1 MNRLKGVVLA
11 GGLGTRLRPLTS
23 ITNKHLLP
31 VYDRPMI
38 YYPLQTLADAGIKDV
53 MVVTGGSSSGSFMQ
67 LLGDGS
73 QFGFRCLNYAYQ
85 TGEGGIAEAIGLTR
99 AFVGSD
105 RFVVILGDNI
115 LENSIKEY
123 VEKFRKQE
131 SGARILYKKVGNPRD
146 YGVAEIHQG
155 KVISIEE
162 KPENPKSNYAV
173 IGVYM
178 YDGRAFQL
186 IDGLNPSERG
196 ELEVT
201 DLNNA
206 YIDEG
211 QMHADEIDG
220 WWSDCGASIDNLLE
234 ANNRARQIAGGR

>member
-1 MNRLKGVVLA
+1 MKGVVLA

-38 YYPLQTLADAGIKDV
+38 YYPLQTLAEAGIEDV
-53 MVVTGGSSSGSFMQ
+53 MVVTGGNSAGSFMQ
-67 LLGDGS
+67 LLGDGRS
-73 QFGFRCLNYAYQ
+73 FGFRCLNYAYQ
-85 TGEGGIAEAIGLTR
+85 TAEGGIAEAIGLTR
-99 AFVGSD
+99 AFVGQD

-115 LENSIKEY
+115 LENSIKSS
-123 VEKFRKQE
+123 VEAFSRQP
-131 SGARILYKKVGNPRD
+131 SGARILYKRVKDPRD
-146 YGVAEIHQG
+146 YGVAEIVDG
-155 KVISIEE
+155 RVVSIAE
-162 KPENPKSNYAV
+162 KPKDPKSDYAV

-178 YDGRAFQL
+178 YDNRAFDI
-186 IDGLNPSERG
+186 IDGLSVSDRG

-206 YIDEG
+206 YIRSGDL
-211 QMHADEIDG
+211 HADQLTG

-234 ANNRARQIAGGR
+234 ANNRAREIRGKNP

>member
-1 MNRLKGVVLA
+1 MKGVVLA

-53 MVVTGGSSSGSFMQ
+53 MVVTGGNSAGSFMQ
-67 LLGDGS
+67 LLGDGRE
-73 QFGFRCLNYAYQ
+73 FGFNSLNYAYQ
-85 TGEGGIAEAIGLTR
+85 TGEGGIAQAIGLAR
-99 AFVGSD
+99 AFIGGE

-115 LENSIKEY
+115 LENSIAEP
-123 VEKFRKQE
+123 VESFKQQT
-131 SGARILYKKVGNPRD
+131 SGARILYKRVDDPRD
-146 YGVAEIHQG
+146 YGVAEIADG
-155 KVISIEE
+155 KVISIVE
-162 KPENPKSNYAV
+162 KPENPVSDFAV

-178 YDGRAFQL
+178 YDNKAFDI
-186 IDGLNPSERG
+186 IDELKPSGRG

-206 YIDEG
+206 YIQRGEM
-211 QMHADEIDG
+211 QANEISG
-220 WWSDCGASIDNLLE
+220 WWSDCGASIENLLE
-234 ANNRARQIAGGR
+234 ANNRAAEIRKGI

>member
-1 MNRLKGVVLA
+1 MKGVVLA

-38 YYPLQTLADAGIKDV
+38 YYPLQTLAGAGIRDV
-53 MVVTGGSSSGSFMQ
+53 MVVTGGNSAGGFMQ

-73 QFGFRCLNYAYQ
+73 SFGFRCLNYAYQ
-85 TGEGGIAEAIGLTR
+85 TGEGGIAQAIGLTR

-105 RFVVILGDNI
+105 KFVVILGDNI
-115 LENSIKEY
+115 LENSIEEY
-123 VEKFRKQE
+123 VQRFQE
-131 SGARILYKKVGNPRD
+131 QPSGARILYKRVDDPRD
-146 YGVAEIHQG
+146 YGVAEISRG
-155 KVISIEE
+155 RVVSIEE
-162 KPENPKSNYAV
+162 KPTEPKSSYAV

-178 YDGRAFQL
+178 YDGAAFSI
-186 IDGLNPSERG
+186 IDGLSPSARG
-196 ELEVT
+196 EIEVT

-206 YIDEG
+206 YIRRGE
-211 QMHADEIDG
+211 MEADEISG

-234 ANNRARQIAGGR
+234 ANNRARLLSEGR

>member
-1 MNRLKGVVLA
+1 MKGVVLA

-38 YYPLQTLADAGIKDV
+38 FHPLGTLAEAGIRDV
-53 MVVTGGSSSGSFMQ
+53 ILVTGGNSAGDFMR

-73 QFGFRCLNYAYQ
+73 GMGLRCLNYAYQ
-85 TGEGGIAEAIGLTR
+85 EREGGIAEAIGLAR
-99 AFVGSD
+99 AFVGDD

-115 LENSIKEY
+115 LEKPITPY
-123 VEKFRKQE
+123 VEAFARQA
-131 SGARILYKKVGNPRD
+131 SGARVLLKKVDNPRD
-146 YGVAEIHQG
+146 YGVAEVRDG
-155 KVISIEE
+155 RVVSIVE
-162 KPENPKSNYAV
+162 KPSNPVSDLAV

-178 YDGRAFQL
+178 YHSSAFEFIRTL
-186 IDGLNPSERG
+186 KPSGRG

-206 YIDEG
+206 YIREG
-211 QMHADEIDG
+211 TLEADTISG
-220 WWSDCGASIDNLLE
+220 WWSDCGANIDNLLE
-234 ANNRARQIAGGR
+234 ANIRASEIIRKGRA

>member
-1 MNRLKGVVLA
+1 MKGVVLA

-38 YYPLQTLADAGIKDV
+38 YYPLQTLADAGIMDV
-53 MVVTGGSSSGSFMQ
+53 MVVTGGNSAGSFMQ
-67 LLGDGS
+67 LLGDGRE
-73 QFGFRCLNYAYQ
+73 FGFNSLNFAYQ
-85 TGEGGIAEAIGLTR
+85 TGEGGIAQAIGLAR
-99 AFVGSD
+99 AFIGGE

-115 LENSIKEY
+115 LENSIASFVTAFERQK
-123 VEKFRKQE
+123 
-131 SGARILYKKVGNPRD
+131 SGARILYKRVSDPAS
-146 YGVAEIHQG
+146 YGVAEIQG
-155 KVISIEE
+155 GRVISIVE
-162 KPENPKSNYAV
+162 KPDNPVSDFAV

-178 YDGRAFQL
+178 YDNKAFDL
-186 IDGLNPSERG
+186 IDELEPSGRG

-206 YIDEG
+206 YIQRGEM
-211 QMHADEIDG
+211 QADEIGG

-234 ANNRARQIAGGR
+234 ANNRAAEIRKGIR

>member
-1 MNRLKGVVLA
+1 MKGVVLA

-38 YYPLQTLADAGIKDV
+38 FYPLQTLADAGIRDV
-53 MVVTGGSSSGSFMQ
+53 VVVTGGNSAGGFMQ

-73 QFGFRCLNYAYQ
+73 IFGFRCLNYAYQ
-85 TGEGGIAEAIGLTR
+85 TSEGGIAQAIGLAR
-99 AFVGSD
+99 AFVGED

-115 LENSIKEY
+115 LENSIAEN
-123 VEKFRKQE
+123 VRAFEKQR
-131 SGARILYKKVGNPRD
+131 SGARILYRQVSDPRD
-146 YGVAEIHQG
+146 YGVAEIVGG
-155 KVISIEE
+155 KVVSIVE
-162 KPENPKSNYAV
+162 KPQDPVSNYAV

-178 YDGRAFQL
+178 YDNRAFDI
-186 IDGLNPSERG
+186 IDGLNPSKRG

-206 YIDEG
+206 YIKSGE
-211 QMHADEIDG
+211 MHADEIGG

-234 ANNRARQIAGGR
+234 ANNRVRSIRGMN

>member
-1 MNRLKGVVLA
+1 MKGVVLA

-38 YYPLQTLADAGIKDV
+38 YYPLQTLAEAGIRDV
-53 MVVTGGSSSGSFMQ
+53 MVVTGGNSAGNFMQ
-67 LLGDGS
+67 LLGDGRD
-73 QFGFRCLNYAYQ
+73 FGFRCLNYAYQ
-85 TGEGGIAEAIGLTR
+85 TGEGGIAQAIGLTR

-105 RFVVILGDNI
+105 SFVVILGDNI
-115 LENSIKEY
+115 LENSIAGY
-123 VEKFRKQE
+123 VDKFMKQG
-131 SGARILYKKVGNPRD
+131 SGARILYRQVDNPGD
-146 YGVAEIHQG
+146 YGVAQLKG
-155 KVISIEE
+155 GRVVSIEE

-178 YDGRAFQL
+178 YDNRAFEF
-186 IDGLNPSERG
+186 IDSLKPSGRG

-206 YIDEG
+206 YIEAG
-211 QMHADEIDG
+211 EMQADEISG
-220 WWSDCGASIDNLLE
+220 WWSDCGASINNLLE
-234 ANNRARQIAGGR
+234 ANNRVRQISEKNR

>member
-1 MNRLKGVVLA
+1 MKGVVLA

-38 YYPLQTLADAGIKDV
+38 YYPLQTLAGAGIRDV
-53 MVVTGGSSSGSFMQ
+53 MVVTGGNSAGGFMQ

-73 QFGFRCLNYAYQ
+73 AFGFRCLNYAYQ
-85 TGEGGIAEAIGLTR
+85 TGEGGIAQAIGLTR

-105 RFVVILGDNI
+105 KFVVILGDNI
-115 LENSIKEY
+115 LENSIGEY
-123 VEKFRKQE
+123 VRRFQDQPA
-131 SGARILYKKVGNPRD
+131 GARILYKRVEDPRD
-146 YGVAEIHQG
+146 YGVAEISEG
-155 KVISIEE
+155 RVISIEE
-162 KPENPKSNYAV
+162 KPSEPKSSFAV

-178 YDGRAFQL
+178 YDAAAFS
-186 IDGLNPSERG
+186 IINGLSPSARG
-196 ELEVT
+196 EIEVT

-206 YIDEG
+206 YIRRGE
-211 QMHADEIDG
+211 MEADEISG

-234 ANNRARQIAGGR
+234 ANNRARMLSEGGR

>member
-1 MNRLKGVVLA
+1 MKGVVLA

-38 YYPLQTLADAGIKDV
+38 YYPLNTLAEAGIRDV
-53 MVVTGGSSSGSFMQ
+53 MVVTGGNSAGSFMQ

-73 QFGFRCLNYAYQ
+73 GFGFRCLNYAYQ
-85 TGEGGIAEAIGLTR
+85 TGEGGIAQAIGLTR

-115 LENSIKEY
+115 LENSIRPH
-123 VEKFRKQE
+123 VEAFRKQP
-131 SGARILYKKVGNPRD
+131 SGARILYRKVKDPRD
-146 YGVAEIHQG
+146 YGVAEIIDG
-155 KVISIEE
+155 RVVSIVE
-162 KPENPKSNYAV
+162 KPDKPASDFAV

-178 YDGRAFQL
+178 YDSRAFDI
-186 IDGLNPSERG
+186 IDSLRPSGRH

-206 YIDEG
+206 YIQAGEM
-211 QMHADEIDG
+211 QADEITG
-220 WWSDCGASIDNLLE
+220 WWSDCGANIDNLLE
-234 ANNRARQIAGGR
+234 ANNRAATLGRGN

>member
-1 MNRLKGVVLA
+1 MKGVVLA

-38 YYPLQTLADAGIKDV
+38 FYPLQTLADAGIKDV
-53 MVVTGGSSSGSFMQ
+53 MVVTGGNSAGGFMQ

-73 QFGFRCLNYAYQ
+73 GFGFRCLNYAYQ
-85 TGEGGIAEAIGLTR
+85 TGEGGIAQAIGLTR
-99 AFVGSD
+99 AFVGHD
-105 RFVVILGDNI
+105 KFVVILGDNI
-115 LENSIKEY
+115 LENSIAGHVRAFE
-123 VEKFRKQE
+123 QQG
-131 SGARILYKKVGNPRD
+131 SGARILYTQVDHPED
-146 YGVAEIHQG
+146 YGVAEIENG
-155 KVISIEE
+155 RVVSIVE
-162 KPENPKSNYAV
+162 KPRDPVSNYAV

-178 YDGRAFQL
+178 YDSRAFSFIDSL
-186 IDGLNPSERG
+186 IPSGRG

-206 YIDEG
+206 YIAAGEM
-211 QMHADEIDG
+211 QADEIKG

-234 ANNRARQIAGGR
+234 ANNRARSIRGVF

>member
-1 MNRLKGVVLA
+1 MKGVVLA

-53 MVVTGGSSSGSFMQ
+53 MVVTGGNSAGSFMQ
-67 LLGDGS
+67 LLGDGRE
-73 QFGFRCLNYAYQ
+73 FGFRSLNYAYQ
-85 TGEGGIAEAIGLTR
+85 TGEGGIAQAIGLAR
-99 AFVGSD
+99 AFIGGEK
-105 RFVVILGDNI
+105 FIVILGDNI
-115 LENSIKEY
+115 LENSIAEH
-123 VEKFRKQE
+123 VESFNKQP
-131 SGARILYKKVGNPRD
+131 SGARILYKRVDDPRD
-146 YGVAEIHQG
+146 YGVAEIVNG
-155 KVISIEE
+155 KVVSIVE
-162 KPENPKSNYAV
+162 KPADPASDFAV

-178 YDGRAFQL
+178 YDNCAFDI
-186 IDGLNPSERG
+186 IDELKPSGRG

-206 YIDEG
+206 YIQRGEM
-211 QMHADEIDG
+211 QADEIGG

-234 ANNRARQIAGGR
+234 ANNLAAEIRKGIR

>member
-1 MNRLKGVVLA
+1 MKGVVLA

-38 YYPLQTLADAGIKDV
+38 YYPLTTLAEAGIKDV
-53 MVVTGGSSSGSFMQ
+53 MLVTGGNSAGSFMR

-73 QFGFRCLNYAYQ
+73 PFGFRCLNYAYQ

-99 AFVGSD
+99 AFVGND

-115 LENSIKEY
+115 LENSIRDH
-123 VEKFRKQE
+123 VERFRAQP
-131 SGARILYKKVGNPRD
+131 SGARILYTKVDDPRD
-146 YGVAEIHQG
+146 YGVAEIVG
-155 KVISIEE
+155 GRVVSIEE
-162 KPENPKSNYAV
+162 KPANPRSSFAV

-178 YDGRAFQL
+178 YGPEAFDL
-186 IDGLNPSERG
+186 IDGLSPSLRG

-201 DLNNA
+201 DLNSA
-206 YIDEG
+206 YMKAGLLE
-211 QMHADEIDG
+211 ADEITG

-234 ANNRARQIAGGR
+234 ANIRARELAGRV